1 MFTGSGIIWRF
12 RENNNFG
19 QFWPLC
25 EIFLWGNAI
34 FSSQYKTFPR
44 PFLALIPKME
54 LKFCSDFL
62 KWSKIDHFWLL
73 PENSENPNFWLWAFI
88 SQNRKRFISYEY
100 YFVHIQ
106 SICYKLTYRVFN
118 GFDLCFIL
126 TWPHLN
132 LPNFTF
138 LLEIKFEFLPFDVC
152 RRSYFKSLEFF
163 CTHKLIKFI
172 L

>member
-73 PENSENPNFWLWAFI
+73 PENSENPIFWLWAFI

-106 SICYKLTYRVFN
+106 SICYNLTYRVFN
-118 GFDLCFIL
+118 GSDLCFIL
-126 TWPHLN
+126 TWPHLKNKN
-132 LPNFTF
+132 LA
-138 LLEIKFEFLPFDVC
+138 ERGIIKA
-152 RRSYFKSLEFF
+152 RK
-163 CTHKLIKFI
+163 
-172 L
+172 

>member
-73 PENSENPNFWLWAFI
+73 IKNSENPNFWLWAFI

-106 SICYKLTYRVFN
+106 SICYNLTYRVFN
-118 GFDLCFIL
+118 GSDLCFIL
-126 TWPHLN
+126 TWPHLIFLRNIFFFPEYPTHCN
-132 LPNFTF
+132 LEKSIYNVRYRIFTK
-138 LLEIKFEFLPFDVC
+138 I
-152 RRSYFKSLEFF
+152 
-163 CTHKLIKFI
+163 
-172 L
+172 

>member
-62 KWSKIDHFWLL
+62 KWSKIDHF
-73 PENSENPNFWLWAFI
+73 
-88 SQNRKRFISYEY
+88 
-100 YFVHIQ
+100 
-106 SICYKLTYRVFN
+106 
-118 GFDLCFIL
+118 
-126 TWPHLN
+126 
-132 LPNFTF
+132 
-138 LLEIKFEFLPFDVC
+138 
-152 RRSYFKSLEFF
+152 
-163 CTHKLIKFI
+163 
-172 L
+172 

>member
-106 SICYKLTYRVFN
+106 SICYNLTYRVFN
-118 GFDLCFIL
+118 GSDLCFIL
-126 TWPHLN
+126 TWPHLISFNKNRAIFQLKQLKRQKELWIN
-132 LPNFTF
+132 LILRFNF
-138 LLEIKFEFLPFDVC
+138 FDWV
-152 RRSYFKSLEFF
+152 YFPG
-163 CTHKLIKFI
+163 
-172 L
+172 